1 MGRHTSNTLENQFLI
16 AMPRLT
22 GTYFGSTVTY
32 LWKHDKSGAIGIV
45 VNKPMKTSLADIFNE
60 LEISS
65 SAGEGDFRAR
75 QVLAGG
81 PVERDKGFIL
91 HDAGGKW
98 DSSIRITPDITV
110 TTSKS
115 ILEAIASGNGPD
127 NYLIA
132 LGCAGWGPG
141 QLEQEILNNSWL
153 TTPASSELIFSED
166 YTGKPG
172 AAAAQLG
179 IALEKMSPEAGHS

>member
-1 MGRHTSNTLENQFLI
+1 MSATDTLENHFLV

-45 VNKPMKTSLADIFNE
+45 VNKPLRASIADIFDE
-60 LEISS
+60 LDIASG
-65 SAGEGDFRAR
+65 AGARDFRTLH
-75 QVLAGG
+75 VLAGG

-91 HDAGGKW
+91 HDAGQQW
-98 DSSIRITPDITV
+98 DSSIRIAPDITI
-110 TTSKS
+110 TTSRT
-115 ILEAIASGNGPD
+115 ILESIASGEGPR

-132 LGCAGWGPG
+132 LGCAGWAPG
-141 QLEQEILNNSWL
+141 QLEQEILDNAWL

-166 YTGKPG
+166 YAGKPG

-179 IALEKMSPEAGHS
+179 IALERMSPEAGHS

>member
-1 MGRHTSNTLENQFLI
+1 MSSVNSLENHFLV

-32 LWKHDKSGAIGIV
+32 LWKHDQSGAIGLV
-45 VNKPMKTSLADIFNE
+45 VNKPLKTSVADIFDE
-60 LEISS
+60 LEITSG
-65 SAGEGDFRAR
+65 AGDRDFGAR
-75 QVLAGG
+75 HVLAGG

-91 HDAGGKW
+91 HDAGNKW
-98 DSSIRITPDITV
+98 DSSIRITPELTI

-115 ILEAIASGNGPD
+115 ILQDIASGEGPC

-141 QLEQEILNNSWL
+141 QLEKEMLENSWL

-166 YTGKPG
+166 YAGKPR

-179 IALEKMSPEAGHS
+179 ISLEKISPSAGHS

>member
-1 MGRHTSNTLENQFLI
+1 MTAANTLENQFLV

-45 VNKPMKTSLADIFNE
+45 VNKPMKTSLADIFDE
-60 LEISS
+60 LEISG

-98 DSSIRITPDITV
+98 DSSIRVTPDITV

-115 ILEAIASGNGPD
+115 ILEAIASGDGPD

-141 QLEQEILNNSWL
+141 QLEREILNNSWL
-153 TTPASSELIFSED
+153 TTPASCELIFSED
-166 YTGKPG
+166 YTGKPS